1 MDQIRCDEPNYLI
14 WKWHPTGSQGG
25 DTKRETAIRWGSS
38 LRVREGSAAAF
49 VYTDKD
55 GSPQDFIEGPFDE
68 ILKTSNLPVIASIIG
83 TAYDGGTPFQAEV
96 YFINLAQ
103 VIQVKFAV
111 PFFDVYDP
119 RFLDFGVPT
128 AARGTIT
135 FKITDYHEFIKLHR
149 LDGFTLDDFRKQV
162 RDAITRYVKD
172 AIANAPS
179 AYNVPLIQLE
189 RKITDINDAITPKIT
204 ERLLEK
210 FGVTVTGVDL
220 AAIEFDKSSAGYK
233 SLMCGVTRESALF
246 SQFRAHYGCRST
258 YCNPY
263 SGNEKGSVENAVGFP
278 GRNLM
283 ASVPK
288 TTFDR
293 FFGSPEVRFSLGIKE
308 NGDRGY
314 YYDGTMDS
322 SIGYALGEIANK
334 GERAINSKAQRLTLL
349 NDSLNHQ
356 DEVEQIQ
363 GTLDGAGSFD
373 TIVTDNGTD
382 NGTDSSG
389 TARSYPTGRSTVAP
403 RSGCPLNTAGEPNI
417 ANIYRELKGIK
428 ADDYPM
434 AWHILAASATRSV
447 RRTSAHPAS
456 GRFASSA
463 GGSRAESRASSVRP
477 SAAPRRRRE
486 PSSTPSASAWVI
498 RTRRFRVPRCFQR
511 GVDQIWHVSSAQS
524 QVVRSVRRSS
534 SAPRATTALPPAPSA
549 V

>member
-1 MDQIRCDEPNYLI
+1 MVLFNKHAGGTMDQIRCDEPNYLI

-233 SLMCGVTRESALF
+233 SLMAVTRDIASETTKAQADVNIKNLHDM
-246 SQFRAHYGCRST
+246 QQINA
-258 YCNPY
+258 
-263 SGNEKGSVENAVGFP
+263 GNTEAT
-278 GRNLM
+278 L
-283 ASVPK
+283 
-288 TTFDR
+288 
-293 FFGSPEVRFSLGIKE
+293 
-308 NGDRGY
+308 
-314 YYDGTMDS
+314 
-322 SIGYALGEIANK
+322 
-334 GERAINSKAQRLTLL
+334 KAQREEAQYAQRKTTESANFAAYQVEQQAAVGIAGANALGQMGANGGTTMSIGGGGSMDPAAMMAGMAVGGAVGRNIADTMGEMMQGVNQPTGAVPPPVPVTAYNIAVNGQPTGPYDLNTLTQMALSGIFGK
-349 NDSLNHQ
+349 DSLVWKAGMANWEQ
-356 DEVEQIQ
+356 ASAVDE
-363 GTLDGAGSFD
+363 LGSVFAAMPP
-373 TIVTDNGTD
+373 I
-382 NGTDSSG
+382 
-389 TARSYPTGRSTVAP
+389 PSTVP
-403 RSGCPLNTAGEPNI
+403 PIPSMPQTEQGE
-417 ANIYRELKGIK
+417 
-428 ADDYPM
+428 
-434 AWHILAASATRSV
+434 
-447 RRTSAHPAS
+447 
-456 GRFASSA
+456 
-463 GGSRAESRASSVRP
+463 
-477 SAAPRRRRE
+477 
-486 PSSTPSASAWVI
+486 
-498 RTRRFRVPRCFQR
+498 
-511 GVDQIWHVSSAQS
+511 
-524 QVVRSVRRSS
+524 
-534 SAPRATTALPPAPSA
+534 
-549 V
+549 